1 MCWRM
6 VDCHRRLVRWDW
18 GFAAQK
24 GADDLLD
31 VLLLVLGEGSGG
43 VDGFGVLDHCSVSGD
58 SVLVGL
64 VLGFVGRL
72 VSKSQECFFDVSGHA
87 QVYVSVLVVPI
98 EG

>member
-1 MCWRM
+1 MGRCEQAEGDKNRG
-6 VDCHRRLVRWDW
+6 VNCATVV
-18 GFAAQK
+18 QE

-31 VLLLVLGEGSGG
+31 VLLLVLGERSGG
-43 VDGFGVLDHCSVSGD
+43 VDGFGILDPCSISGD

-87 QVYVSVLVVPI
+87 QVYVSVFVVPI